1 MPVPPLALRQT
12 DCGCAFG
19 LINPPALTHDLPLVE
34 ERTRQYEAG
43 LLQFCDCE
51 RGQRVQAFYAE
62 RSGNPYG
69 QQLAADASKRRA
81 AYLQR
86 IDGLQADERAI
97 TLASFAVT
105 RHNRQAIDAVA
116 GALRDGCGLI
126 TLWGK
131 YGVGKTGILI
141 AAVNACRDQDRTAMY
156 TTTADMLAWLR
167 AGFDQAQRLAK
178 QDVEDFT
185 FDQRW
190 KLLAEV
196 RCLAL
201 DEITAYNVT
210 PWAAERLERLIDSRW
225 RSRRELLT
233 ICAFNAETA
242 DDMQTDLPG
251 VIESR
256 LRDRQAQWIPM
267 GGVDMRRIRA

>member
-1 MPVPPLALRQT
+1 MPVPPLVRRQT

-19 LINPPALTHDLPLVE
+19 LINPPKLSGVLSLVE
-34 ERTRQYEAG
+34 ERTQQYEAG
-43 LLQFCDCE
+43 HLQFCDCE
-51 RGQRVQAFYAE
+51 LGQRAQRLYAE

-69 QQLAADASKRRA
+69 KQLAEEARKRRA

-86 IDGLQADERAI
+86 IDGLQADERQI
-97 TLASFAVT
+97 TLASFTVT
-105 RHNRQAIDAVA
+105 KHNRQAIDAVA
-116 GALRDGCGLI
+116 AALRDGYGLI

-131 YGVGKTGILI
+131 YGVGKTGIMI
-141 AAVNACRDQDRTAMY
+141 AAVNACRNRDRTAIY
-156 TTTADMLAWLR
+156 TTTADLMVWLR

-190 KLLAEV
+190 KLLTEV
-196 RCLAL
+196 RCLCL
-201 DEITAYNVT
+201 DELTAYNVT
-210 PWAAERLERLIDSRW
+210 SWAAERLERLIDSRW
-225 RSRRELLT
+225 RSRRDLLT

-242 DDMQTDLPG
+242 EDMRTDLSG

-267 GGVDMRRIRA
+267 GGVDMRRVRA